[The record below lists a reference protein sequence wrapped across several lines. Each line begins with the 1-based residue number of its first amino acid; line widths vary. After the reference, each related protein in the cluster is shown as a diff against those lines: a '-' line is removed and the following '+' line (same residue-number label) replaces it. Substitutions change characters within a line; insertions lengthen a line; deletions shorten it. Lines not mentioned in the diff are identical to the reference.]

1 MTRQHRHSA
10 PLLLAALALT
20 LAGWP
25 ARAQVPSDAA
35 AEAARQ
41 IGQQQRLERLQLERL
56 RQEQRLQ
63 QQPPNP
69 DVLEMFDIDARS
81 ANTPYE
87 AIPSQEPSPLPP
99 EVAARERNIVVRR
112 IVVMPT
118 SAILSEAEIRGAL
131 TPFEGRTLSLAEL
144 YQATAALNK
153 LYEGKGMP
161 TARAVLPSQDVREGV
176 VQIRLIEARVG
187 SVKVTAAT
195 LDPEFVR
202 HRLRI
207 KEETLLAVSE
217 LESDLQR
224 YNQLHQSRL
233 NASVK
238 AGRTPGTTDVEL
250 LAQEPQAQ
258 RFSATVDNAGRST
271 VGENRLGLSA
281 QWYGLAGYDDTLL
294 ISAMGSKGSS
304 SVAVGY
310 GLALPRNDWRL
321 DLNLNADRIK
331 VIDGPY
337 QVLDIGG
344 SAHGLTGQIS
354 RPLSV
359 DTQNVLRNYW
369 RLSYKNSTSTFGGF
383 TQTSTDLLTITPG
396 ISLDHFSPTL
406 SRTLDA
412 NLSLGSRTGSG
423 DKGNYL
429 VWRANAAW
437 LYLLD
442 QKTQWL
448 MRANTQYSPTSLLPS
463 AEQFQAGGSA
473 SVRGYSEGL
482 LTGRSGYLLSAELRR
497 TLYIAESGASQISG
511 LAFIDH
517 GAAFPFRPEPQDDI
531 TSKDFLTSVGT
542 GVLVNWTQHA
552 QARLTLGWPLRNTAL
567 EADLQRPRLHALLTL
582 SWP

>member
-1 MTRQHRHSA
+1 MTRQHLHPAS
-10 PLLLAALALT
+10 LLLAALALT

-25 ARAQVPSDAA
+25 AQAQVPTDAA

-63 QQPPNP
+63 QPPPNP

-112 IVVMPT
+112 IVVTPN

-144 YQATAALNK
+144 YQATAALNS
-153 LYEGKGMP
+153 LYDSKGMP
-161 TARAVLPSQDVREGV
+161 TARAVLPSQDVRDGV
-176 VQIRLIEARVG
+176 VQLRLIEARVG
-187 SVKVTAAT
+187 SVKVSAPS

-202 HRLRI
+202 HRLRM

-224 YNQLHQSRL
+224 YNQLNQSRL
-233 NASVK
+233 SASVK

-250 LAQEPQAQ
+250 LAQEPQPQ

-337 QVLDIGG
+337 KVLDIGG
-344 SAHGLTGQIS
+344 SAHGLAAQMS

-359 DTQNVLRNYW
+359 DTQHVLRNYW

-383 TQTSTDLLTITPG
+383 TQTSTDLLSLTSG
-396 ISLDHFSPTL
+396 ISQDHFSPTL

-412 NLSLGSRTGSG
+412 NLSLGSKTGG
-423 DKGNYL
+423 DKGNYV

-442 QKTQWL
+442 PKTQWL
-448 MRANTQYSPTSLLPS
+448 LRANTQYSPTSLLPS
-463 AEQFQAGGSA
+463 AEQFQAGGSV

-497 TLYIAESGASQISG
+497 TLYIAESSASQISG

-517 GAAFPFRPEPQDDI
+517 GAAFPYRPEPQKDI
-531 TSKDFLTSVGT
+531 TRQDFLTSVGT
-542 GVLVNWTQHA
+542 GLLVNWTRYA
-552 QARLTLGWPLRNTAL
+552 QARLTLGWPLRNQDL

-582 SWP
+582 TWP